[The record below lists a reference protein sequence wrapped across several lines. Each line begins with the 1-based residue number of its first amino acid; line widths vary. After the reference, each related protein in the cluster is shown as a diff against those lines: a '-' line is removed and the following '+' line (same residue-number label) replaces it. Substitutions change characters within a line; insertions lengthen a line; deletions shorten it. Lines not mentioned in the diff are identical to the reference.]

1 MSEGKHGKHA
11 LVFIFI
17 TIFIDVTGLGIIIPV
32 APKLI
37 AGLAHVGLS
46 DAARYGG
53 WLFFVYAGM
62 QFLFAPVIGN
72 LSDRFGRRP
81 VLIVSLVAI
90 GIDYLITGFAP
101 TIAWLFVAR
110 FLSGMAGASYTTA
123 SAYIADVSPP
133 EKRAA
138 NFGLVG
144 AAFGLGF
151 IVGPAIGGII
161 GQYGVRLPFF
171 VSAALAFANAAY
183 GFLIL
188 AESLPEERRRKFEIW
203 RANPLGALMALRR
216 FPYVLGLCGVIVL
229 MRVAHDASPATWTY
243 YTMLKFHW
251 TTADV
256 GYSLMAV
263 GAVTA
268 ISYGGLTRLIIPRI
282 GEVRAVY
289 VGLAGGALAFA
300 GFAFATAGWMMY
312 AWMLL
317 FALASLAMPA
327 LTAIMSKEVGPS
339 EQGELQGA
347 IASVGSLTAVGAPL
361 LMSYLFA
368 FSTSSGPPL
377 FHFPVNGTMFVFNR
391 PYFPGAAFAA
401 ASLCLVAA
409 AAAFA
414 CVKPEPAAVAAN
426 SSQAAE

>member
-1 MSEGKHGKHA
+1 MIDGNAGKHA

-46 DAARYGG
+46 EAARYGG

-81 VLIVSLVAI
+81 VLILALVAI
-90 GIDYLITGFAP
+90 GIDYLITGLAP

-123 SAYIADVSPP
+123 GAYIADVTPP

-138 NFGLVG
+138 NFGLIG

-151 IVGPAIGGII
+151 IVGPAIGGIL

-183 GFLIL
+183 GYLIL
-188 AESLPEERRRKFEIW
+188 AESLPRERRRKFEIW
-203 RANPLGALMALRR
+203 RANPLGALAALRR
-216 FPYVLGLCGVIVL
+216 FPYVLGLCGVTVL
-229 MRVAHDASPATWTY
+229 MRLAHDSSPATWTY

-268 ISYGGLTRLIIPRI
+268 ISYGGLTRLVIPRI

-289 VGLAGGALAFA
+289 AGLAGGALAFA
-300 GFAFATAGWMMY
+300 GFAFASAGWMMY
-312 AWMLL
+312 GWMLL

-347 IASVGSLTAVGAPL
+347 IAGVGSLTSVGAPL
-361 LMSYLFA
+361 AMSYLFA
-368 FSTSSGPPL
+368 FFTGGGAP
-377 FHFPVNGTMFVFNR
+377 FH
-391 PYFPGAAFAA
+391 FPGAAFLA

-409 AAAFA
+409 AVAFA
-414 CVKPEPAAVAAN
+414 CVKPESVVK
-426 SSQAAE
+426 SSRAAE